1 MDPKKGSQ
9 ELAAP
14 LSQTGLAV
22 GQAPPGTS
30 LAPTEQP
37 VPIDSYSPGV

>member
-1 MDPKKGSQ
+1 MDPKKSSQ

-22 GQAPPGTS
+22 GQAPPGAS
-30 LAPTEQP
+30 PTPAEQP
-37 VPIDSYSPGV
+37 VPTGSYSPGV